1 MQVPADDQKADAHAQ
16 ENSDRFRTYL
26 GPLLILTSIFFVN
39 FISRI
44 VPAPLMPKI
53 EADLNISHAQAGSF
67 FLLISIGY
75 FVTLIGSG
83 FFSAR
88 LTHRKTIILSCAVL
102 GFILLGMSLSK
113 GLWGL
118 RFGLFILGMAAG
130 LYLPSG
136 FATFTANI
144 SSKHWGKA
152 IAIHELAPNL
162 SFVAAPL
169 LAEAVLLLF
178 SWRIAFVFL
187 GIVGLILG
195 VVFGRFGRG
204 GNFYGQAPSLSSFRA
219 IISRPVFW
227 ILVILFSLGISSTL
241 GLYTMLPLYLV
252 TEHTLDRNW
261 ANTLVALSR
270 IAGLVMAFVGGWL
283 TDRIGPKRVLMVVFC
298 LTGLMTFCIGFASKH
313 WIAIPVFIQP
323 MLAVCFFPAGLA
335 ALSLVSTQ
343 KDRNIFVS
351 LTVPLGFLMGGGAV
365 PTLIGFIGDISTFGL
380 GIMLVGAM
388 IFGGTIITIFLKL
401 DNSSERDIN
410 A

>member
-1 MQVPADDQKADAHAQ
+1 MAVPADVQEGDALP
-16 ENSDRFRTYL
+16 EEKSDRFRTYL
-26 GPLLILTSIFFVN
+26 GPLLILTSIFFIN

-44 VPAPLMPKI
+44 IPAPLLPKI
-53 EADLNISHAQAGSF
+53 EADLNISHAQAGSI

-75 FVTLIGSG
+75 FLALIGSG

-102 GFILLGMSLSK
+102 GVILLGMSFSK

-118 RFGLFILGMAAG
+118 RLGLLVLGMAAG

-144 SSKHWGKA
+144 NSKHWGKA

-169 LAEAVLLLF
+169 IAEGVMLMF
-178 SWRIAFVFL
+178 SWRMAFVFL
-187 GIVGLILG
+187 GIAGLLLG
-195 VVFGRFGRG
+195 VVFARFGKG
-204 GNFYGQAPSLSSFRA
+204 GDFHGQAPSLRSFRA
-219 IISRPVFW
+219 IFSKPVFW
-227 ILVILFSLGISSTL
+227 VLVILFSLGISSTL

-261 ANTLVALSR
+261 ANTLVAFSR
-270 IAGLVMAFVGGWL
+270 IAGLVMAFAGGWL
-283 TDRIGPKRVLMVVFC
+283 TDRIGPKRVLMAVFC
-298 LTGLMTFCIGFASKH
+298 LTGLMTVCIGITPKE

-335 ALSLVSTQ
+335 ALSLVSTD

-351 LTVPLGFLMGGGAV
+351 LTVPMGFLVGGGAV
-365 PTLIGFIGDISTFGL
+365 PTLIGFIGDISSFGF
-380 GIMLVGAM
+380 GIMLVGAL
-388 IFGGTIITIFLKL
+388 IFCGTIITVFLKL
-401 DNSSERDIN
+401 DDSS
-410 A
+410 AT

>member
-1 MQVPADDQKADAHAQ
+1 MEARANIQEAEAQSEQKL
-16 ENSDRFRTYL
+16 ERFRSYL

-44 VPAPLMPKI
+44 IPAPFLPKI

-67 FLLISIGY
+67 FLLISMGY

-83 FFSAR
+83 FFSSR

-102 GFILLGMSLSK
+102 GFILLGMSFSK

-118 RFGLFILGMAAG
+118 RLGLLVLGMAAG

-144 SSKHWGKA
+144 NSKLWGKA

-169 LAEAVLLLF
+169 LAEAVMLLF

-187 GIVGLILG
+187 GIVGLMLG
-195 VVFGRFGRG
+195 GVFARWGRG
-204 GNFYGQAPSLSSFRA
+204 GDFHGQAPSLSSFRA
-219 IISRPVFW
+219 IFSKPVFW
-227 ILVILFSLGISSTL
+227 VLVVLFSLGISSTL

-252 TEHTLDRNW
+252 TEHSLDRNW
-261 ANTLVALSR
+261 ANTLVAFSR
-270 IAGLVMAFVGGWL
+270 IAGLVMAFAGGWL
-283 TDRIGPKRVLMVVFC
+283 TDRIGPKRVLMAVFC
-298 LTGLMTFCIGFASKH
+298 LTGLMTLCIGIASQD
-313 WIAIPVFIQP
+313 WIAIAVFIQP

-335 ALSLVSTQ
+335 ALSLVSTD

-351 LTVPLGFLMGGGAV
+351 LTVPMGFLVGGGAV
-365 PTLIGFIGDISTFGL
+365 PTLIGFIGDISTFGF

-388 IFGGTIITIFLKL
+388 IFSGTIITIFLKL
-401 DNSSERDIN
+401 EDSSV
-410 A
+410 

>member
-1 MQVPADDQKADAHAQ
+1 MEVPADVQKADAHPE
-16 ENSDRFRTYL
+16 ENADRFRAYL

-44 VPAPLMPKI
+44 IPAPLMPKI

-83 FFSAR
+83 YFSAR

-102 GFILLGMSLSK
+102 GFVLVGLSLSK

-118 RFGLFILGMAAG
+118 RFGLLILGMAAG

-144 SSKHWGKA
+144 NSKHWGKA

-169 LAEAVLLLF
+169 FAEAVLILF

-187 GIVGLILG
+187 GIVGLLLG
-195 VVFGRFGRG
+195 GVFARFGRG
-204 GNFYGQAPSLSSFRA
+204 GEFHGQAPGLSAFRA
-219 IISRPVFW
+219 IFSKPVFW
-227 ILVILFSLGISSTL
+227 VLVILFSLGISSTL

-252 TEHTLDRNW
+252 TEHTFDRNW

-270 IAGLVMAFVGGWL
+270 VAGLVMAFVGGWI
-283 TDRIGPKRVLMVVFC
+283 TDRIGPKRVLMVVFF
-298 LTGLMTFCIGFASKH
+298 LAGMMTFAIGIASKD

-351 LTVPLGFLMGGGAV
+351 LTVPMGFLMGGGAV
-365 PTLIGFIGDISTFGL
+365 PTAIGFIGDISTFAH
-380 GIMLVGAM
+380 GIMLVGALV
-388 IFGGTIITIFLKL
+388 FSGTIVTAFLKL
-401 DNSSERDIN
+401 GDPTEI
-410 A
+410 

>member
-1 MQVPADDQKADAHAQ
+1 MEVPADDQKADAHAE

-44 VPAPLMPKI
+44 IPAPLMPKI

-118 RFGLFILGMAAG
+118 RFGLLVLGMAAG

-178 SWRIAFVFL
+178 SWRNAFVFL

-195 VVFGRFGRG
+195 VVFARFGRG
-204 GNFYGQAPSLSSFRA
+204 GDFHGQAPSLSSFRA
-219 IISRPVFW
+219 IFSRPVFW

-283 TDRIGPKRVLMVVFC
+283 TDRIGPKQVLMVVFC
-298 LTGLMTFCIGFASKH
+298 LTGLMTSY
-313 WIAIPVFIQP
+313 Q
-323 MLAVCFFPAGLA
+323 
-335 ALSLVSTQ
+335 
-343 KDRNIFVS
+343 N
-351 LTVPLGFLMGGGAV
+351 
-365 PTLIGFIGDISTFGL
+365 
-380 GIMLVGAM
+380 
-388 IFGGTIITIFLKL
+388 
-401 DNSSERDIN
+401 
-410 A
+410 